1 MKTISAMLTALAV
14 LLPAV
19 ASAAERLVVK
29 PYPADPAWV
38 LANDGMSQV
47 GPIQEYIPVGQTLG
61 DHKDILSVQTFP
73 GMQQVPPADFLR
85 GLLGGVNQ
93 ACSAV
98 LVNGPV
104 ERKEDGFKVA
114 YGQAYCGQQNGKS
127 YGLHI
132 FFKIIPGRE
141 ALYVINR
148 EFRTPATTTP
158 GALAFPPERKEEALA
173 LFKAEGEA
181 NTYLTSGIY
190 LCGDGTTE
198 ARCRP

>member
-1 MKTISAMLTALAV
+1 MKTISAALAALAL
-14 LLPAV
+14 LLPTV

-29 PYPADPAWV
+29 PYPANPAWV
-38 LANDGMSQV
+38 LATDGMSEV
-47 GPIQEYIPVGQTLG
+47 GPLQEYIPAGQTLE
-61 DHKDILSVQTFP
+61 DHRDILSVQTFP
-73 GMQQVPPADFLR
+73 DLQRVPPSDFLR
-85 GLLGGVNQ
+85 SLLGGVNQ

-104 ERKEDGFKVA
+104 EQTEGGFKVA
-114 YGQAYCGQQNGKS
+114 YGQAYCGQQHGKS

-132 FFKIIPGRE
+132 FFKIIQGRE

-148 EFRTPATTTP
+148 EFRTPASKTP
-158 GALAFPPERKEEALA
+158 GALAFPPERKDDALA

-181 NTYLTSGIY
+181 NTYLTDGVY
-190 LCGDGTTE
+190 LCGDGATE